1 MKRKQAEKRKE
12 SAGKTAE
19 SEGVRTDLLE
29 QETHSV
35 ILDLTYPDT
44 NESRLSQSEILTGI
58 SCVILLHTIDH

>member
-12 SAGKTAE
+12 WAGNIAE
-19 SEGVRTDLLE
+19 IEGVRTDLLE

-44 NESRLSQSEILTGI
+44 HESRLSQSEISDVV
-58 SCVILLHTIDH
+58 SCVTLLHTIDH